1 MASML
6 DRLLA
11 QDISDSTDFPDDTTT
26 PGLRAFDDAL
36 RCSICRDFYDAPV
49 SLNCGHTFCSACI
62 RSALPEQP
70 QCPTCRKP
78 ATEVHLRKN
87 VAMETA
93 VQAWQAARPL
103 VLRYA
108 QEEQKRKEQPET
120 LPHNRPDPN
129 ASGHAGRKRRRLASP
144 GPSASS
150 DDEAVAMPSSPVP
163 SGSSTPDIT
172 PLPDLV
178 ACPIC
183 QKDVPSSSINMHI
196 DSGCKRYLSEG
207 SASAPLPDAAKSKQ
221 KQQWSRLLAGGG
233 GSAPSKG
240 GKGKGKGKGKSR
252 ATPDPLSDTDAEQ
265 HLPKVAYDI
274 HPQKRIAEM
283 LAAWDLPAHGDK
295 AALARRHARWVVLY
309 NANVDRAARQR
320 RTLEQ
325 LRQDLRRAEDAEGRG
340 RRVVVEDA
348 VAYQRANKAAF
359 ARLTEAA
366 RPKKPAAA
374 KAGSPGPDGAGSA
387 GAEADGQTRDGRS
400 TPVREV
406 IDVDEG

>member
-87 VAMETA
+87 VAMESA

-103 VLRYA
+103 ILRYA
-108 QEEQKRKEQPET
+108 QEEQKRKEQPAM
-120 LPHNRPDPN
+120 LPHTRHEPN
-129 ASGHAGRKRRRLASP
+129 PSGRAGRKRRRLDSP

-150 DDEAVAMPSSPVP
+150 DDEAIAIPSSPVP
-163 SGSSTPDIT
+163 SGSSTPDIS

-207 SASAPLPDAAKSKQ
+207 SASGAPLPDAAKSKQ
-221 KQQWSRLLAGGG
+221 KQQWSRLLAGSG

-240 GKGKGKGKGKSR
+240 GKGKGKGKSR

-387 GAEADGQTRDGRS
+387 GAEADGQTRDGRP
-400 TPVREV
+400 TPVPEV

>member
-70 QCPTCRKP
+70 QCPICRKP

-87 VAMETA
+87 VAMESA

-103 VLRYA
+103 ILRYA
-108 QEEQKRKEQPET
+108 QEERKRKEQPAM
-120 LPHNRPDPN
+120 LPHTRHETNP
-129 ASGHAGRKRRRLASP
+129 SGRAGRKRRRLDSP

-150 DDEAVAMPSSPVP
+150 DDEAIAIPSSPVP
-163 SGSSTPDIT
+163 SGSSTPDIS

-207 SASAPLPDAAKSKQ
+207 SASGAPLPDAAKSKQ
-221 KQQWSRLLAGGG
+221 KQQWSRLLAGSG

-240 GKGKGKGKGKSR
+240 GKGKGKGKSR

-400 TPVREV
+400 TPVPEV